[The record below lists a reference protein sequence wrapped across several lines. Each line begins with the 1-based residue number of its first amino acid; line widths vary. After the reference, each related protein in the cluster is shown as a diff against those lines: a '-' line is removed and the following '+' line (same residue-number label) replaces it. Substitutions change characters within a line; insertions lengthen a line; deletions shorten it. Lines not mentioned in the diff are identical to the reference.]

1 MKFNRKAW
9 LKSCIN
15 MKTELKKNDEKMM
28 ENRRNF
34 KDIKLVTKK
43 NKNESFSV
51 RSKLSCN
58 QDLFRKFISN

>member
-15 MKTELKKNDEKMM
+15 MNTELKKNDEKMM

-43 NKNESFSV
+43 KQE
-51 RSKLSCN
+51 R
-58 QDLFRKFISN
+58 II

>member
-15 MKTELKKNDEKMM
+15 MNTELKKNDEKMM

-51 RSKLSCN
+51 RSKLSYN